1 MGENLEK
8 QNRTKQKLKKALID
22 LCNQKGYYNTTI
34 KDICDT
40 AGTYRSTFYRK
51 MHESLTQICEDTAL
65 FLLKMIHNFFN
76 VFQNRLSGSSE
87 SCPSPE
93 EASVLSP
100 VPD

>member
-1 MGENLEK
+1 M
-8 QNRTKQKLKKALID
+8 R
-22 LCNQKGYYNTTI
+22 NQKGYYNTTI